1 MPAVSTDAAATA
13 VEVTKL
19 DSDHFPRSPAPS
31 RARNESGGGVA
42 RNQVVGRLVVSAF
55 GFSAVSIAQAM
66 GTSQSRAKAMRT
78 PVHRRLNALCRLSYE
93 AAVAASLLL
102 RRSRGSLS
110 IVDMVR
116 PSFPA
121 DARWRATR
129 TRRR

>member
-1 MPAVSTDAAATA
+1 MLAVSTVAAATA
-13 VEVTKL
+13 VEVMKL
-19 DSDHFPRSPAPS
+19 DRYHFQMSPAPS
-31 RARNESGGGVA
+31 TVRNDSRVGLSM
-42 RNQVVGRLVVSAF
+42 NQVVGILVVSAF